1 MFIPI
6 HTDFERIE
14 LNDALYS
21 GTSQPSLSHGM
32 LVVLRMCQAILVAK
46 IDLRLLQVIVSQMNA
61 AANEDD
67 AYMGNLYH
75 LSEALQLRYRLH

>member
-21 GTSQPSLSHGM
+21 GTSQPSLSRGL
-32 LVVLRMCQAILVAK
+32 LVALRMCQAILVAQ
-46 IDLRLLQVIVSQMNA
+46 IDLRLLQVIVRQMNA

-67 AYMGNLYH
+67 AYMGNLHH